1 MLVNPFWFGVLM
13 TIVVE
18 IMLSVILVIIREA
31 KGDKREVTE
40 EDLRMLL
47 EDVTGKKFRVFER
60 DGYLIGE
67 PVEDREDDDDGKA

>member
-18 IMLSVILVIIREA
+18 IMVSVLLVIIREA
-31 KGDKREVTE
+31 NGDKREVTE
-40 EDLRMLL
+40 EELRQVL
-47 EDVTGKKFRVFER
+47 EDITGKKFRVVEK

-67 PVEDREDDDDGKA
+67 PVEDREGDDDGKA

>member
-1 MLVNPFWFGVLM
+1 MFVNPFWFGVLM

-18 IMLSVILVIIREA
+18 IMVSVLLVIIREA

-40 EDLRMLL
+40 EDLRQLL
-47 EDVTGKKFRVFER
+47 EDITGKKFRVIEK

>member
-40 EDLRMLL
+40 EDLRQLL
-47 EDVTGKKFRVFER
+47 EDITGKKFRVVEK

-67 PVEDREDDDDGKA
+67 PGEDREGDDDGKA

>member
-1 MLVNPFWFGVLM
+1 MFVNPFLFGVLM

-40 EDLRMLL
+40 EDLRQFL
-47 EDVTGKKFRVFER
+47 EDITGKKFRVIEK

>member
-1 MLVNPFWFGVLM
+1 MVVNPFWFGVLM

-18 IMLSVILVIIREA
+18 IMASVILVIIREA

-40 EDLRMLL
+40 EDLRQLL
-47 EDVTGKKFRVFER
+47 EDITGKKFRVIEK

>member
-18 IMLSVILVIIREA
+18 IMVSVLLVIIREA
-31 KGDKREVTE
+31 KGDKRDVTE
-40 EDLRMLL
+40 EELRQVL
-47 EDVTGKKFRVFER
+47 EDITGKRFRVIEK

-67 PVEDREDDDDGKA
+67 PVEDREDDDDVKA

>member
-1 MLVNPFWFGVLM
+1 MVVNPFWFGVLM

-18 IMLSVILVIIREA
+18 IMVSVLLVIIREA

-40 EDLRMLL
+40 EELRQVL
-47 EDVTGKKFRVFER
+47 EDITGKKFRVVEK

>member
-1 MLVNPFWFGVLM
+1 MMVNPFWFGILM

-31 KGDKREVTE
+31 KGGKREVTE
-40 EDLRMLL
+40 EDLRLLL
-47 EDVTGKKFRVFER
+47 EDITGKKFRVIEK

-67 PVEDREDDDDGKA
+67 PVENQEDDDDGKA

>member
-1 MLVNPFWFGVLM
+1 MMVNPFWFGVLM

-18 IMLSVILVIIREA
+18 IMVSVLLVIIREI
-31 KGDKREVTE
+31 KGEKREVTE
-40 EDLRMLL
+40 EDLRLLL
-47 EDVTGKKFRVFER
+47 EDITGKKFRVVEK

>member
-40 EDLRMLL
+40 EELRKVL
-47 EDVTGKKFRVFER
+47 EDITGKKFRVIEK

-67 PVEDREDDDDGKA
+67 PVEDREDNDDGKA

>member
-18 IMLSVILVIIREA
+18 IMVSVLLVIIREA

-40 EDLRMLL
+40 EELRNVL
-47 EDVTGKKFRVFER
+47 EDITGKKFRVIEK

>member
-1 MLVNPFWFGVLM
+1 MMVNPFWFGVLM

-40 EDLRMLL
+40 EDLRQVL
-47 EDVTGKKFRVFER
+47 EDITGKKFRVIEK

>member
-1 MLVNPFWFGVLM
+1 MFVNPFWFGVLM

-31 KGDKREVTE
+31 KGYKREVTE
-40 EDLRMLL
+40 EDLRQLL
-47 EDVTGKKFRVFER
+47 EDITGKKFRVVEK

>member
-1 MLVNPFWFGVLM
+1 MVVNPFWFGVLM

-18 IMLSVILVIIREA
+18 IMLSVLLVIIREA

-40 EDLRMLL
+40 EDLRLLL
-47 EDVTGKKFRVFER
+47 EDITGKKFRVVEK

-67 PVEDREDDDDGKA
+67 PVENREDNDDGKE

>member
-1 MLVNPFWFGVLM
+1 MVVNPFWFGVLM

-18 IMLSVILVIIREA
+18 IMVSVLLVIIREA

-40 EDLRMLL
+40 EELRKVL
-47 EDVTGKKFRVFER
+47 EDITGKKFRVIEK

>member
-1 MLVNPFWFGVLM
+1 MVVNPFWFGVLM

-18 IMLSVILVIIREA
+18 IMVSVLLVIIREA

-40 EDLRMLL
+40 EDLRLLL
-47 EDVTGKKFRVFER
+47 EDITGKKFRVIEK

-67 PVEDREDDDDGKA
+67 PVENREDDDDGKA